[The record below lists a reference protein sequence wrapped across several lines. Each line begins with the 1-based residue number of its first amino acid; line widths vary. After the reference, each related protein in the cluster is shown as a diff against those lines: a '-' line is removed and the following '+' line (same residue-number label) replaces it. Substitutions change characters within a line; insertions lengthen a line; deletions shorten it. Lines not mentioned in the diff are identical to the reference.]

1 MASLQ
6 APMTRLSVETALL
19 TNGTN
24 LLTFLGYIIAKVKEA
39 RSFKVECSRLANLCI
54 LLSLSFLENRSTLSK
69 IRSGKEFIDCLQ
81 RVYTLVTQCTDKWAI
96 RHIGWEIVVAGRVES
111 LTKELE
117 ACQQSFNTEVLVGV
131 PWALR
136 DFGLTPLS
144 KLIGILV
151 QISINSASE
160 SAAGTLAKLQE
171 DLHSVKYTL
180 QDDANDR
187 KAFIDH
193 VKDLEAE
200 VQVSRQE
207 VRSLRPLKAPSL
219 KIVPFPNPAIIIE
232 EYMAGDPF
240 SGTFDN
246 KAVTFKKIMN
256 TPQRLPRLVQVY
268 EKIGNIARVQQLYAV
283 ALIEGHQYALMQKL
297 EVDRTLSSVIK
308 SRDLSRSSL
317 SHRLSFAYELAATV
331 SALHSSGLLVKII
344 SDMTVSVQSGPQ
356 DQILPLLS
364 GLENAREVCINSSI
378 SFNHADNGSSSGKS
392 PHVKSMIF
400 VIRLPRPIRSV
411 CAQKCPTYGGEIP
424 DTHSLSRRLT
434 FLALE

>member
-1 MASLQ
+1 M
-6 APMTRLSVETALL
+6 
-19 TNGTN
+19 
-24 LLTFLGYIIAKVKEA
+24 FLGPCEISV
-39 RSFKVECSRLANLCI
+39 RLHCQ
-54 LLSLSFLENRSTLSK
+54 SLS
-69 IRSGKEFIDCLQ
+69 
-81 RVYTLVTQCTDKWAI
+81 
-96 RHIGWEIVVAGRVES
+96 
-111 LTKELE
+111 
-117 ACQQSFNTEVLVGV
+117 GV
-131 PWALR
+131 
-136 DFGLTPLS
+136 
-144 KLIGILV
+144 LV
-151 QISINSASE
+151 QININLASE

-187 KAFIDH
+187 KVFIDH

-200 VQVSRQE
+200 VQASRQE

-219 KIVPFPNPAIIIE
+219 QIVPFPNPAIIIE

-246 KAVTFKKIMN
+246 KAVIFKKIMN
-256 TPQRLPRLVQVY
+256 TLQRLPRLVKIY
-268 EKIGNIARVQQLYAV
+268 EKISNIARVQQLYAV
-283 ALIEGHQYALMQKL
+283 ALIDSHQYALMQKL
-297 EVDRTLSSVIK
+297 EVDRTLSSAIK

-317 SHRLSFAYELAATV
+317 SHRLAFAYELAATV

-344 SDMTVSVQSGPQ
+344 SDMTVIVQRGPQ

-364 GLENAREVCINSSI
+364 GLENAREVCIHSSI

-392 PHVKSMIF
+392 PHMKSMIF

-411 CAQKCPTYGGEIP
+411 CTQKCPTYGGEIP

-434 FLALE
+434 FPALG